1 MHVGPNDFFFL
12 FLGFYADPSTRESV
26 LALVGFI
33 NLVRCSCKFIGFN
46 FCGLEFVTCGY
57 ERILEWLVLFCQ
69 VCCNKLGKVILLYD
83 VARLIRAVSSYY
95 ISTVT

>member
-33 NLVRCSCKFIGFN
+33 NLVRCSWKFIGFN
-46 FCGLEFVTCGY
+46 FCGLKCVTCG
-57 ERILEWLVLFCQ
+57 R
-69 VCCNKLGKVILLYD
+69 
-83 VARLIRAVSSYY
+83 R
-95 ISTVT
+95 